1 MKDQQRWYS
10 YTGTQEEK
18 GTKNMSLS
26 ELEHREELA
35 KTKIKT
41 ILDRIKI
48 LEVLEEAKLIP
59 CHETKWYSYKAYC
72 PYCKNVVLSSIDIR
86 DKKSKRNYR
95 YRDCQKC
102 NYEQGYEIPYY

>member
-1 MKDQQRWYS
+1 MTDHKVWYS
-10 YTGTQEEK
+10 YTQKQEGK

-26 ELEHREELA
+26 ELKHKEKLA
-35 KTKIKT
+35 RTKIET

-59 CHETKWYSYKAYC
+59 SHETKWYSCKSYC
-72 PYCKNVVLSSIDIR
+72 PYCKNVVLSSVYIK
-86 DKKSKRNYR
+86 DKESKRNYR